1 MDINS
6 SALLCHSSSVGT
18 SVGLEHG
25 HHHGFVIHHSE
36 IARAPLGVT
45 LEHETLEYNVNI
57 SKNLIKR
64 HQPNTTLNNRKLIS
78 PQYPI
83 SAPPRSCITKA
94 PTCAPF
100 ICVVVVV
107 APHISRKVVVIP
119 EW

>member
-1 MDINS
+1 MGINS

-36 IARAPLGVT
+36 IARAPPEVT

-57 SKNLIKR
+57 SKDLIKR
-64 HQPNTTLNNRKLIS
+64 HQPNTKLSNSLDHNIPFQHHS
-78 PQYPI
+78 
-83 SAPPRSCITKA
+83 SSITKA

-100 ICVVVVV
+100 T
-107 APHISRKVVVIP
+107 
-119 EW
+119 